1 MAERKKV
8 NWCGVRGGVRG
19 RKGGGGVYVRRATA
33 MNPQGKIMLLEA
45 QRARLYTNM
54 HQAKVEQSCSLYN
67 DFTKC

>member
-1 MAERKKV
+1 M
-8 NWCGVRGGVRG
+8 WCKGRGAGEE
-19 RKGGGGVYVRRATA
+19 GGGGVDVRRATA